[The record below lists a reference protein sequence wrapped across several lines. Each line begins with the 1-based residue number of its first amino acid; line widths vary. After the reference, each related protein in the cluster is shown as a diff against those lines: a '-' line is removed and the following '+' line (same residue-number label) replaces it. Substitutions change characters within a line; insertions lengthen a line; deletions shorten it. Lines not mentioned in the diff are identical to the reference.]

1 MHSQATVAQAL
12 ALRAQGLGARR
23 IAARMDLP
31 VATVRDWLAGRL
43 PKHCVAAG
51 GLEAW
56 PDTCERCGHTGHDF
70 DALPPEYVY
79 LLGLY
84 LGDGCISEYRRRV
97 FRLRIFLDLRYPL
110 IVDECE
116 RAIHMV
122 VPDNKVN
129 RTERFSNLVE
139 RDEPSNVE
147 VSAFSKSW
155 VCLFPQHGPG
165 KKHARKIELTD
176 WQEQLVVRWP
186 EQLLRGLIHS
196 DGCRFINTGSNNWSC
211 PRYGFSQKSDD
222 IRAIFCNACDLL
234 GLRWTRS
241 GASTIYVSRKDD
253 VARLDTFIGPK
264 R

>member
-23 IAARMDLP
+23 IAARMGLP
-31 VATVRDWLAGRL
+31 VATIRDWLAGRL
-43 PKHCVAAG
+43 PKHSTASD
-51 GLEAW
+51 GLQMSLRACG
-56 PDTCERCGHTGHDF
+56 TCGHTQHDF
-70 DALPPEYVY
+70 DALPAEYVY

-97 FRLRIFLDLRYPL
+97 FRLRIFLDLNYPL

-116 RAIHMV
+116 RAIQALM
-122 VPDNKVN
+122 PENRIN

-176 WQEQLVVRWP
+176 WQDRLVARWP
-186 EQLLRGLIHS
+186 DQLLKGLIHS

-211 PRYGFSQKSDD
+211 PRYVFNQKSDD
-222 IRAIFCNACDLL
+222 IRAMFCHVCDLV
-234 GLRWTRS
+234 GVHWTQS
-241 GASTIYVSRKDD
+241 GTRNIYVSRKAD
-253 VARLDTFIGPK
+253 VAHLDTFIGPK

>member
-1 MHSQATVAQAL
+1 MHSQATVQQAL

-23 IAARMDLP
+23 IAARLDLP

-43 PKHCVAAG
+43 PKHSAGNDGVRIPLLTCAA
-51 GLEAW
+51 
-56 PDTCERCGHTGHDF
+56 CGHTQHDF

-84 LGDGCISEYRRRV
+84 LGDGCISEYRRSV

-116 RAIHMV
+116 QAIHLV

-176 WQEQLVVRWP
+176 WQERLVTRRP
-186 EQLLRGLIHS
+186 DQLLKGLIQS
-196 DGCRFINTGSNNWSC
+196 DGCRFINTGRNWVC
-211 PRYGFSQKSDD
+211 PRYSFSQKSDD
-222 IRAIFCNACDLL
+222 IREIFCHACDLL
-234 GLRWTRS
+234 GVHWTRS
-241 GASTIYVSRKDD
+241 GARNIYVSRKAD
-253 VARLDTFIGPK
+253 VAYLDTFIGPK

>member
-1 MHSQATVAQAL
+1 VHSQATVAQAL

-23 IAARMDLP
+23 IAARLDLP
-31 VATVRDWLAGRL
+31 VATVRDWLAGRV
-43 PKHCVAAG
+43 PKHSTGGDGHGMPPPACAA
-51 GLEAW
+51 
-56 PDTCERCGHTGHDF
+56 CGHTRHKF

-97 FRLRIFLDLRYPL
+97 FRLRIFLDLKYPL

-116 RAIHMV
+116 RAIQALM
-122 VPDNKVN
+122 PNNKIN

-155 VCLFPQHGPG
+155 LCLFPQHGPG

-176 WQEQLVVRWP
+176 WQEQLVTRWP
-186 EQLLRGLIHS
+186 DELLKGLIQS
-196 DGCRFINTGSNNWSC
+196 DGCRFINTGRNWVC
-211 PRYGFSQKSDD
+211 PRYAFSQKSDD
-222 IRAIFCNACDLL
+222 IRSIFCHACELV
-234 GLRWTRS
+234 GVHWTRS
-241 GASTIYVSRKDD
+241 GERNIYVSRKDD
-253 VARLDTFIGPK
+253 VAYLDTFIGPK

>member
-1 MHSQATVAQAL
+1 VHSQATVAQAL

-23 IAARMDLP
+23 IAARLDLP
-31 VATVRDWLAGRL
+31 VATVRDWLAGRV
-43 PKHCVAAG
+43 PKHSTGGDGHGMPPPACAA
-51 GLEAW
+51 
-56 PDTCERCGHTGHDF
+56 CGHTRHKF

-84 LGDGCISEYRRRV
+84 LGDGCISEYRRV
-97 FRLRIFLDLRYPL
+97 FRLRIFLDLKYPL

-116 RAIHMV
+116 RAIQALM
-122 VPDNKVN
+122 PNNKIN

-155 VCLFPQHGPG
+155 LCLFPQHGPG

-176 WQEQLVVRWP
+176 WQEQLVTRWP
-186 EQLLRGLIHS
+186 DELLKGLIQS
-196 DGCRFINTGSNNWSC
+196 DGCRFINTGRNWVC
-211 PRYGFSQKSDD
+211 PRYAFSQKSDD
-222 IRAIFCNACDLL
+222 IRSIFCHACELV
-234 GLRWTRS
+234 GVHWTRS
-241 GASTIYVSRKDD
+241 GERNIYVSRKDD
-253 VARLDTFIGPK
+253 VAYLDTFIGPK